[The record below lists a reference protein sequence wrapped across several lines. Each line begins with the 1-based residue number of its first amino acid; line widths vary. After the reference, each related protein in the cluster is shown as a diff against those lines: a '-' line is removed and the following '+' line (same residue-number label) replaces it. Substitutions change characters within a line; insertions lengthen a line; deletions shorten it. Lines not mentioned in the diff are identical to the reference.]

1 MESSPASPDAAGQ
14 ESSHLPVVTKRATEP
29 DPIDE
34 LEAEPARRRRRG
46 LKVAGVCGL
55 VLVAVGV
62 TYLATR
68 STNPST
74 ASTVQRSTTLV
85 SVTKRNLVE
94 TASFDG
100 TIGYANQRG
109 VTAVAQ
115 STGTGAAAVS
125 SASVVTSV
133 ARVGTI
139 VGRGQQLFAVNSQPT
154 LLLYGSFPAYRALAS
169 GVTDGPDVK
178 QLQANLVALGYA
190 SIVPSETWN
199 SATTTGIDR
208 WEAALGLTEDGK
220 VPLGRVVFAP
230 DRVRI
235 AAAANVGDTV
245 ASGSSVVTISS
256 TQRQATVSLAA
267 ADAASVSL
275 NDPVQV
281 TLPSGKT
288 VTGRVSTVGTVATA
302 ASSGSGGGGTAQ
314 GGAVNQ
320 SGASSATSGAT
331 LDVTISLAGAKGLGS
346 LATAPVSVAFAQ
358 QRARNVLAV
367 PTTALLTL
375 ADGTFAVEVSRGGT
389 STQLVRVTPGLFAA
403 GGFVSVKGAIKAGD
417 KVVVPQ

>member
-14 ESSHLPVVTKRATEP
+14 ETSHLPVVTNRVTEP

-34 LEAEPARRRRRG
+34 LEAEPARRRRG
-46 LKVAGVCGL
+46 LKIAGVCGL

-178 QLQANLVALGYA
+178 QLQSNLVALGYA

-199 SATTTGIDR
+199 SATTTGINR

-220 VPLGRVVFAP
+220 VPLGRVVFAS

-302 ASSGSGGGGTAQ
+302 ASSGSGGGTAQ

-331 LDVTISLAGAKGLGS
+331 IDVTISLAGAKGLGS

-375 ADGTFAVEVSRGGT
+375 ADGTFAVEVNRGGT

>member
-1 MESSPASPDAAGQ
+1 MESSPAPPDAAGQ
-14 ESSHLPVVTKRATEP
+14 ETSHPPVVTKRVREP

-34 LEAEPARRRRRG
+34 LEAEPARRRRG

-68 STNPST
+68 STNAST

-133 ARVGTI
+133 ARVGTT

-178 QLQANLVALGYA
+178 QLQSNLVALGYA

-199 SATTTGIDR
+199 SATTTGINL
-208 WEAALGLTEDGK
+208 WEAALGLTQDGK
-220 VPLGRVVFAP
+220 VPLGRVVFAS

-302 ASSGSGGGGTAQ
+302 ASSGSGGGGGTAQ

-331 LDVTISLAGAKGLGS
+331 IDVTISLAGAKGLGS

-403 GGFVSVKGAIKAGD
+403 GGFVSVRGAIKAGD